1 MRVRHT
7 RKGRGQADGGEEK
20 TGREQANE
28 ACVMMGGE
36 GRKMGAGALIDGE
49 GV

>member
-1 MRVRHT
+1 MRLRHT
-7 RKGRGQADGGEEK
+7 GRREGGTMGEKEKQAGTRQMK
-20 TGREQANE
+20 